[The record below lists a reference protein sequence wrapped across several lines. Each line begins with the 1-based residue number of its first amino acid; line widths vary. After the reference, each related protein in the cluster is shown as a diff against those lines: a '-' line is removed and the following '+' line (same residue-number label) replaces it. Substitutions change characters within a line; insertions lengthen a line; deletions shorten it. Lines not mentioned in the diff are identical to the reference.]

1 MHCDRA
7 QEFFSDYLERT
18 LDRPMTVALEAHLGA
33 CAACREEI
41 ETLQA
46 TFMALDSTPEVEPP
60 VNGAWEVM
68 RRLRDARAEQLE
80 AERRKAPSFLEWL
93 RSLSPLSVGMTASLA
108 TLVIGGTVLFAG
120 LDHKRMSIFPVA
132 PSVAPAAVTL
142 DAPSVQVSFGQVTAT
157 GQQVNIQF
165 SPTVDLPNAQV
176 RLLGAS
182 LPLDWQAN
190 GDLGR
195 GQMVNLPPVELPRTS
210 PAEAVR
216 LVVDCPSLR
225 KSYGYLVVVPLGER
239 KTGPVTLFANGIT
252 VEEGL
257 RRVAPYLSR
266 PVVMDGMGDGQVNLQ
281 FGDLKSADALQAV
294 AEQAG
299 ASVKVEGGS
308 YRLVPGTSQ

>member
-1 MHCDRA
+1 
-7 QEFFSDYLERT
+7 
-18 LDRPMTVALEAHLGA
+18 MTVALEAHLGA

-46 TFMALDSTPEVEPP
+46 TFMALDSMPEVEPP

-68 RRLRDARAEQLE
+68 RRLRNARAEQIE

-93 RSLSPLSVGMTASLA
+93 RSLSPLHVGMSASLA
-108 TLVIGGTVLFAG
+108 TLVIGGTLLVTG
-120 LDHKRMSIFPVA
+120 LDHKRMSMLPVA
-132 PSVAPAAVTL
+132 PPAAPAPVTL
-142 DAPSVQVSFGQVTAT
+142 DAPSIQVSFGQVTAT

-190 GDLGR
+190 GNLGR
-195 GQMVNLPPVELPRTS
+195 GQWVNLPPVELPRTS

-216 LVVDCPSLR
+216 LVVDCPSLG
-225 KSYGYLVVVPLGER
+225 KSYRYLVVVPLGER

-281 FGDLKSADALQAV
+281 FGDLKTQDALQAV

-299 ASVKVEGGS
+299 ASVKLEGGS
-308 YRLVPGTSQ
+308 YRLVPGASQ